1 MVTPGGRVGTSGVP
15 AESPIRRHAWIAVLV
30 GGVVLFEI
38 VRRVLVQT
46 QNPNLIPALILL
58 GAGVA
63 PAAFVAFVLGR
74 RLPWD
79 ISTGAI
85 VGVAVLGG
93 LIGVVAAGL
102 LEYDTLRDLGVLP
115 LVLVALIEETAKL
128 IVPAVLL
135 IVLRQFRQPA
145 DGLLVGVAA
154 GAGFAALE
162 TMGYAFVTLIQS
174 QGDVAAVQSI
184 LLLRGLLSPA
194 AHMAWTGLTATA
206 LWYAADHHWKG
217 RAVLRFLAVFV
228 LAVGLHATW
237 DSVGTIPVYA
247 VLSVISLG
255 LLTWFAHLLSVRA
268 RTRAA
273 LPAEFGA

>member
-1 MVTPGGRVGTSGVP
+1 MVTAGGTAAGNGVAPDTP
-15 AESPIRRHAWIAVLV
+15 ARRWAWVAVLV
-30 GGVVLFEI
+30 GGAVLFEI

-63 PAAFVAFVLGR
+63 PAAFVAFVQGR

-102 LEYDTLRDLGVLP
+102 LEYKTLRDLGVLP
-115 LVLVALIEETAKL
+115 LVLVGLIEETAKL

-135 IVLRQFRQPA
+135 VFLRRFRRPA

-162 TMGYAFVTLIQS
+162 TMGYAFVTLIES
-174 QGDVAAVQSI
+174 RGDVTAVDDI

-206 LWYAADHHWKG
+206 LWYAADRGWKG
-217 RAVLRFLAVFV
+217 RVVLRFLAVFV
-228 LAVGLHATW
+228 LAVALHATW

-247 VLSVISLG
+247 VLATISLG
-255 LLTWFAHLLSVRA
+255 LLTWFAHLLAVRS
-268 RTRAA
+268 RTRPALAA
-273 LPAEFGA
+273 G

>member
-1 MVTPGGRVGTSGVP
+1 MVTASGTAGINSIAVP
-15 AESPIRRHAWIAVLV
+15 SATRRWAWIAVLV

-38 VRRVLVQT
+38 VRRVLIQT

-85 VGVAVLGG
+85 AGVAVLGG

-102 LEYDTLRDLGVLP
+102 LEYNSLRGLGVLP
-115 LVLVALIEETAKL
+115 LVLVGLIEEAAKL

-135 IVLRQFRQPA
+135 VFLQRYRRPA
-145 DGLLVGVAA
+145 DGLLVGVAS

-174 QGDVAAVQSI
+174 QGNIAAVQSI

-206 LWYAADHHWKG
+206 LWYAGNHGWKG
-217 RAVLRFLAVFV
+217 GAVLRFLAVFA
-228 LAVGLHATW
+228 LAVALHATW
-237 DSVGTIPVYA
+237 DSVGTIPVYI
-247 VLSVISLG
+247 VLSIISLG
-255 LLTWFAHLLSVRA
+255 LLTWFAHLLSVRS
-268 RTRAA
+268 RSQTS
-273 LPAEFGA
+273 LPA

>member
-1 MVTPGGRVGTSGVP
+1 MVTARTTAGTNDI
-15 AESPIRRHAWIAVLV
+15 AETRTTRRWAWIAVLV
-30 GGVVLFEI
+30 GGVVLFEV
-38 VRRVLVQT
+38 VRRVLVET

-85 VGVAVLGG
+85 AGVAVLGG

-102 LEYDTLRDLGVLP
+102 LEYNSLRDLGVLP
-115 LVLVALIEETAKL
+115 MVLVGLIEEAAKL

-135 IVLRQFRQPA
+135 VFLRRYRRPA

-174 QGDVAAVQSI
+174 QGNVAAVQSI

-206 LWYAADHHWKG
+206 LWYAANHGWKAG
-217 RAVLRFLAVFV
+217 AVLRFLAVFV
-228 LAVGLHATW
+228 LAVALHATW
-237 DSVGTIPVYA
+237 DSAGTIPVYI
-247 VLSVISLG
+247 VLSIISLG
-255 LLTWFAHLLSVRA
+255 LLTWFAHLLSRG
-268 RTRAA
+268 TRMPA
-273 LPAEFGA
+273 LLQV

>member
-1 MVTPGGRVGTSGVP
+1 MVTASGTAGTNGIAV
-15 AESPIRRHAWIAVLV
+15 AGATRRWAWIAVLV

-38 VRRVLVQT
+38 VRRVLIET
-46 QNPNLIPALILL
+46 QNPNLIPALLLL

-85 VGVAVLGG
+85 AGVAVLGG

-102 LEYDTLRDLGVLP
+102 LEYNSLRDLGVLP
-115 LVLVALIEETAKL
+115 LVLVGLIEEAAKL
-128 IVPAVLL
+128 IVPAALL
-135 IVLRQFRQPA
+135 VFWRRYRRPA

-174 QGDVAAVQSI
+174 QGNIEAVQSI

-206 LWYAADHHWKG
+206 LWYAANHGWKG

-228 LAVGLHATW
+228 LAVALHATW
-237 DSVGTIPVYA
+237 DSVGTIPVYI
-247 VLSVISLG
+247 VLSIISLG
-255 LLTWFAHLLSVRA
+255 LLTWFAHLLSVRERS
-268 RTRAA
+268 RTPLAA
-273 LPAEFGA
+273 